1 MQYKNLT
8 LLGTSHI
15 AKQSL
20 DEVESTINSLKP
32 DIVCIEL
39 DKKRL
44 YSLTNKD
51 QKRRINL
58 KDIRKIG
65 IKGFLFSVIG
75 AYVEKKL
82 GQYVGVEPGSEM
94 LKAVELAKKNK
105 IKLMVIDQDIEKT
118 LKRFSQEFTWKEKGR
133 IVADIFKA
141 IIFRKKEIDFDL
153 RTVPNKKTIKKL
165 LDKVKSRYP
174 NLYHVLITER
184 NEYMASKLAKIIKV
198 NEDKKVLAIIG
209 AGHEEEMV
217 DLIKDKKVDVIGHS
231 YTYTIG

>member
-1 MQYKNLT
+1 MQYKNLI

-20 DEVESTINSLKP
+20 DEVENTINSLKP

-44 YSLTNKD
+44 YALTNKD
-51 QKRRINL
+51 KKRKINL
-58 KDIRKIG
+58 KDIRKVG
-65 IKGFLFSVIG
+65 IKGFLFSLIG

-82 GQYVGVEPGSEM
+82 GQHVGVEPGSEM
-94 LKAVELAKKNK
+94 LKAVELAKKNQ
-105 IKLMVIDQDIEKT
+105 IKLMVIDQDIEIT

-153 RTVPNKKTIKKL
+153 RTVPKKETIKKL
-165 LDKVKSRYP
+165 LNKVKSRYP
-174 NLYHVLITER
+174 NLYRVLITER

-198 NEDKKVLAIIG
+198 NENKKILAIIG

-217 DLIKDKKVDVIGHS
+217 NLIKNKKVDVIGHS
-231 YTYTIG
+231 YTYTIE